1 MYERITPPSV
11 GERITSKDGEPVVP
25 DNPIVPYIRGDGTG
39 TDIWPAAQR
48 FLLRPQRGISPA
60 QLPSHLEFFEFVHH
74 ARNRFLR
81 FKRGALQSR
90 NPRSLR
96 S

>member
-48 FLLRPQRGISPA
+48 FLLRP
-60 QLPSHLEFFEFVHH
+60 
-74 ARNRFLR
+74 
-81 FKRGALQSR
+81 
-90 NPRSLR
+90 
-96 S
+96 